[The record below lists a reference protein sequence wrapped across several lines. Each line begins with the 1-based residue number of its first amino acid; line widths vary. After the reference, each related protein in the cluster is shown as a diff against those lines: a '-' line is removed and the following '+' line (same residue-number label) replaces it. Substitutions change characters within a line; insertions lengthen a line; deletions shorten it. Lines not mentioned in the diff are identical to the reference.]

1 MTVQTV
7 VWGCWAAFVLI
18 MVTVTAFGF
27 RSYRRRARA
36 MRTWPQ
42 VTAVVVGHREVADA
56 FPSGDAGQ
64 GQISSALSSYRY
76 TGPDGQIYEGK
87 TSQPRLNPPS
97 IGQQIVVC
105 VNPERPAQS
114 YPVEPTNP
122 FVLGCALTLVG
133 VLCVASFFFVRLLT
147 G

>member
-7 VWGCWAAFVLI
+7 VWGCWAAFMLI
-18 MVTVTAFGF
+18 MATVTIFGF

-36 MRTWPQ
+36 MHDWPQ
-42 VTAVVVGHREVADA
+42 TTAVVVGHREVADT
-56 FPSGDAGQ
+56 FSSGDVGQ
-64 GQISSALSSYRY
+64 GQISSALSRYRY
-76 TGPDGQIYEGK
+76 TGPDGQVYEGR
-87 TSQPRLNPPS
+87 TTQPRLNPPS
-97 IGQQIVVC
+97 IGQQIVVF

-114 YPVEPTNP
+114 YPSEPTSRIA
-122 FVLGCALTLVG
+122 LGCALTVVG

>member
-7 VWGCWAAFVLI
+7 VWGCWAAFMLI
-18 MVTVTAFGF
+18 MVTVTIFGF
-27 RSYRRRARA
+27 RSHRRRARA
-36 MRTWPQ
+36 MRDWPQ
-42 VTAVVVGHREVADA
+42 TTAVVVGHREVADT

-64 GQISSALSSYRY
+64 GQISSALSRYRY
-76 TGPDGQIYEGK
+76 TGPDGQVYEGK
-87 TSQPRLNPPS
+87 TTQPRLNPPS
-97 IGQQIVVC
+97 IGQQIVVF

-114 YPVEPTNP
+114 YPSEPTSRIA
-122 FVLGCALTLVG
+122 LGCALTVVG